1 MKDQA
6 MRKINSTWEELPT
19 IILAEKIKK
28 EKWAVSATIK
38 PSIDKVSWESTN
50 FNAYSPPIT
59 LTIPYKKIDI
69 RIEIYWEDYNSKGTP
84 LNRFRIDSFTGYERR
99 ERIRPKSSKTYHG
112 AISKIED
119 TILVLFPYI
128 DAQVEKEKEKKRYE
142 EKQRC
147 KRKEIQSQ
155 LNDIKFSSLQG
166 NTLVY
171 RAGTSYGLHIYFDT
185 DTNLHRISSIQGR
198 FTIDEIRQIIKI
210 VGTNSRAVAERL
222 LKQTQ

>member
-6 MRKINSTWEELPT
+6 MHKINSTWEELPT

-28 EKWAVSATIK
+28 EKWAVSATIE

-69 RIEIYWEDYNSKGTP
+69 RIEIGWEDRNRRGTI
-84 LNRFRIDSFTGYERR
+84 LNRFRIESFTGYEQQ
-99 ERIRPKSSKTYHG
+99 ERICPKSSKTYHG
-112 AISKIED
+112 AISKVED
-119 TILVLFPYI
+119 TILVLLPCI
-128 DAQVEKEKEKKRYE
+128 DNQLEREKEKKRHE
-142 EKQRC
+142 EKQIC

-155 LNDIKFSSLQG
+155 LNDIKFSSPQENVLRYRTG
-166 NTLVY
+166 N
-171 RAGTSYGLHIYFDT
+171 SYGLDIYFDT
-185 DTNLHRISSIQGR
+185 NTNLHHISSIQGR

-210 VGTNSRAVAERL
+210 VGTNPRAVAERL
-222 LKQTQ
+222 LKQSR